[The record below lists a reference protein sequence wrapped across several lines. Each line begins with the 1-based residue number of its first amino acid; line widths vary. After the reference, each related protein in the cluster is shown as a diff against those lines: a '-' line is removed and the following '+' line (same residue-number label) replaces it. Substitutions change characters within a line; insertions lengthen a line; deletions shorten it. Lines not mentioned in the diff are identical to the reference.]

1 MINIAVIVT
10 KCNFH
15 QLMLPFHFMLPIFS
29 SELPINTKKMV
40 KCATYIK
47 ITILPRT
54 GRMIDHGEIVNSF
67 HRCNFPDFR
76 IVDKYESY
84 NMTHTVWC
92 FNRKPCLIYN
102 FASTDDLVKNQWE
115 KDALAFRYKMEFP
128 NPVRFGHIMDYH
140 PCNRC
145 VLRDRKHLVLNFKRM
160 HWRSLI

>member
-1 MINIAVIVT
+1 
-10 KCNFH
+10 
-15 QLMLPFHFMLPIFS
+15 MLPFHFMFPIFS

-84 NMTHTVWC
+84 NMTHTV
-92 FNRKPCLIYN
+92 
-102 FASTDDLVKNQWE
+102 
-115 KDALAFRYKMEFP
+115 
-128 NPVRFGHIMDYH
+128 
-140 PCNRC
+140 
-145 VLRDRKHLVLNFKRM
+145 
-160 HWRSLI
+160 